1 MPAKNPLFPSAK
13 PVIAMIHLDAL
24 PGTPAGG
31 RSVREIETTALRE
44 ARIYLESG
52 VHGIMLENMHDTPY
66 LRGAVGPEIVAVMSV
81 VAGAVKDSTQLPCGV
96 QVLAGANTEAVAV
109 AHAARLDFVRVEG
122 FAFAHIADEGFIQ
135 SSAAPLLRYRKQIGA
150 EHVQVWAD
158 VKKKHS
164 SHAITSDLIVGDTA
178 EAVEMMRGD
187 AVIITG
193 MVTADPP
200 ALADIRDAKKHCRL
214 PVYLGSGVTAQN
226 LARYYPVADGF
237 IVGSHFK
244 KDGLWSNTADP
255 KRIARFMAVHV
266 RLRAR

>member
-1 MPAKNPLFPSAK
+1 MY
-13 PVIAMIHLDAL
+13 
-24 PGTPAGG
+24 
-31 RSVREIETTALRE
+31 R
-44 ARIYLESG
+44 ESG
-52 VHGIMLENMHDTPY
+52 VHGIMIENMHDTPY

-81 VAGAVKDSTQLPCGV
+81 MARAVKDVSRLPCGV

-150 EHVQVWAD
+150 DHVQVWAD

-164 SHAITSDLIVGDTA
+164 SHAITADISVGETA

-193 MVTADPP
+193 TVTGDPP
-200 ALADIRDAKKHCRL
+200 SLPDIRDAKKHCPVTGLSRL
-214 PVYLGSGVTAQN
+214 GRNGAESGESTMRRLTGLSSARTSRWTACGQTPWIRKRVARFIAVHTRLGS
-226 LARYYPVADGF
+226 
-237 IVGSHFK
+237 
-244 KDGLWSNTADP
+244 
-255 KRIARFMAVHV
+255 
-266 RLRAR
+266 